1 MNSKKIK
8 GTCGLKFLRSN
19 QIIERKSPYVNANH
33 TCTCMTDAANNL
45 VTDL

>member
-1 MNSKKIK
+1 M
-8 GTCGLKFLRSN
+8 CGLKFLRSN

-33 TCTCMTDAANNL
+33 TCMTDAANNL